1 MGKSSG
7 PSGPQQVQQTT
18 TNLPAYAEP
27 FYRNLLE
34 RATFES
40 ERPLET
46 YPGQRLADFDP
57 YEQQAMSGIAD
68 MAYAG
73 DPIQM
78 QQASELAAAVGY
90 QDPNQAM
97 QIANAYRPS
106 AQYSGYFAGDI
117 DSGYDAGALD
127 NQFRADQAGQG
138 YQAGQRGVGYDPI
151 QFDQFYDPRNRQS
164 GYDPIEYQSGFDART
179 FDPGYF
185 AEQLGQDYTA
195 KELQSQ
201 FDAGSVATDPDVLA
215 QYMSPYAQLVTD
227 IERREAIEAGEKAK
241 TDIGLQAAGAGGLGG
256 YREAIMLSEADK
268 NIQQQLADIQ
278 ATGGQRAYEQALAAY
293 EADRGARVQEEQ
305 LRQQAFVTSEEARRA
320 QQQLAVDTFRA
331 GEDAKQQAARL
342 GMSAQE
348 QEDASRRAEEQFAQ
362 SAFEMTDRGRQ
373 QAEQF
378 DQRAFEFSEQAR
390 QQAAQMGMTV
400 QQQQDAANRALEQ
413 FQQDTFAQNE
423 QLRQA
428 QDQLGLSRF
437 QANEQARL
445 AQQQE
450 DRAVFQASES
460 ARQQAA
466 SLGLNAQEIQERVN
480 QAENAARMEARALNN
495 QYMLNQAN
503 LAMGA
508 LGEDRA
514 ARDQILSASQQLGN
528 LGGQDQR
535 MDFERLRNLQAAGQ
549 NYRGLDQRSL
559 DMGYEDFL
567 RQQAFGQEQLAF
579 FSNIL
584 QGLPVQP
591 GSTQASFGPR
601 PSTAQQ
607 LLGAG
612 IGGVGLYNALT

>member
-1 MGKSSG
+1 MSKGGG
-7 PSGPQQVQQTT
+7 PSGPQQVTQTT

-34 RATFES
+34 KATLES
-40 ERPLET
+40 ERPLST
-46 YPGQRLADFDP
+46 FPGQRLADFDL

-117 DSGYDAGALD
+117 DSGY
-127 NQFRADQAGQG
+127 QAGDLQQG
-138 YQAGQRGVGYDPI
+138 YQAGQREVGYDPI
-151 QFDQFYDPRNRQS
+151 QFDQFYDPRDRQS

-227 IERREAIEAGEKAK
+227 IEKREAIEAGEKAK

-305 LRQQAFVTSEEARRA
+305 LRQQAFVTSEDARRA

-400 QQQQDAANRALEQ
+400 QQQQDAANRAAEQ
-413 FQQDTFAQNE
+413 FQQAQFQTNE

-428 QDQLGLSRF
+428 Q
-437 QANEQARL
+437 
-445 AQQQE
+445 QQE
-450 DRAVFQASES
+450 ERAVYQAVES

-466 SLGLNAQEIQERVN
+466 SLGLNAQEVQERVN

-495 QYMLNQAN
+495 QYLLNQAN

-549 NYRGLDQRSL
+549 NYRDLDQRSL

-601 PSTAQQ
+601 PSSAQQ

>member
-1 MGKSSG
+1 MGKGSSG
-7 PSGPQQVQQTT
+7 PSGPQTVEQTT
-18 TNLPAYAEP
+18 TNIPDYARPYFE
-27 FYRNLLE
+27 NLLN
-34 RATFES
+34 RAQYES
-40 ERPLET
+40 ERTYSP
-46 YPGQRLADFDP
+46 YPGQRLADFNL
-57 YEQQAMSGIAD
+57 YETDAMSGIAD
-68 MAYAG
+68 MAYRG
-73 DPIQM
+73 DPVQL

-117 DSGYDAGALD
+117 DSGY
-127 NQFRADQAGQG
+127 QAGDLQQG
-138 YQAGQRGVGYDPI
+138 YQAGQREVGYDPI
-151 QFDQFYDPRNRQS
+151 QFEQFYDPRDRQS

-195 KELQSQ
+195 TELQSQ
-201 FDAGSVATDPDVLA
+201 FDAGSVATDPNVLA

-227 IERREAIEAGEKAK
+227 IEKREAIEAGEKAK

-293 EADRGARVQEEQ
+293 EADRAARVQEEQ

-348 QEDASRRAEEQFAQ
+348 QEDASRRAQEQFAQ
-362 SAFEMTDRGRQ
+362 SAFEMTDRARQ

-400 QQQQDAANRALEQ
+400 QQQQDAANRAAEQ
-413 FQQDTFAQNE
+413 FQQAQFQTNE

-428 QDQLGLSRF
+428 Q
-437 QANEQARL
+437 
-445 AQQQE
+445 QQE
-450 DRAVFQASES
+450 ERAVYQAVES

-480 QAENAARMEARALNN
+480 QAENAARMEARAANN
-495 QYMLNQAN
+495 AYLLNQAN
-503 LAMGA
+503 LAMEAVGQ
-508 LGEDRA
+508 DRA
-514 ARDQILSASQQLGN
+514 ARDQILSAAQQLGG
-528 LGGQDQR
+528 LAGQDQR

-549 NYRGLDQRSL
+549 NFRDLTQRSL
-559 DMGYEDFL
+559 DIGYEDFL
-567 RQQAFGQEQLAF
+567 RQQAFPQEQLGF

-584 QGLPVQP
+584 QGIPVRP
-591 GSTQASFGPR
+591 GTTTAQFGGSP
-601 PSTAQQ
+601 TEFQQ

-612 IGGVGLYNALT
+612 ISGVGLYNALT

>member
-1 MGKSSG
+1 MSKGGG
-7 PSGPQQVQQTT
+7 PSGPQQVTQTT

-34 RATFES
+34 KATLES
-40 ERPLET
+40 ERPLST
-46 YPGQRLADFDP
+46 FPGQRLADFDL

-117 DSGYDAGALD
+117 DSGY
-127 NQFRADQAGQG
+127 QAGDLQQG
-138 YQAGQRGVGYDPI
+138 YQAGQREVGYDPI
-151 QFDQFYDPRNRQS
+151 QFDQFYDPRDRQS

-227 IERREAIEAGEKAK
+227 IEKREAIEAGEKAK

-400 QQQQDAANRALEQ
+400 QQQQDAANRAAEQ
-413 FQQDTFAQNE
+413 FQQAQFQTNE

-428 QDQLGLSRF
+428 Q
-437 QANEQARL
+437 
-445 AQQQE
+445 QQE
-450 DRAVFQASES
+450 ERAVYQAVES

-466 SLGLNAQEIQERVN
+466 SLGLNAQEVQERVN

-495 QYMLNQAN
+495 QYLLNQAN

-549 NYRGLDQRSL
+549 NYRDLDQRSL

-601 PSTAQQ
+601 PSSAQQ